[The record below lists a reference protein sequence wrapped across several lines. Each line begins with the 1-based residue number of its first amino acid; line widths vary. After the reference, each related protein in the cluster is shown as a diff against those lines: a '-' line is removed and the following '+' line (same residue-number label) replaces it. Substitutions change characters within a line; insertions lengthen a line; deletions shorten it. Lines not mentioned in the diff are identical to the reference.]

1 MSSRTP
7 RPLSTLVSGRLLYLV
22 VVTAILGCA
31 ASSAEPGTRPPPRN
45 AKVLTAAEIAINH
58 ADANSAYDA
67 IARLRPNWLASHG
80 AMSSDAGVNP
90 FASVWVDGQLLGEL
104 STLRGIPAYQV
115 EDMRYYDI
123 TEAGGKFGLRAG
135 TGGAIEI
142 RSKVR

>member
-1 MSSRTP
+1 MWVRSF
-7 RPLSTLVSGRLLYLV
+7 YLIAV
-22 VVTAILGCA
+22 AAIHGCA
-31 ASSAEPGTRPPPRN
+31 SAANTAGTPATGRN
-45 AKVLTAAEIAINH
+45 AKVITASEIAIAH

-90 FASVWVDGQLLGEL
+90 FASVWMDGQLLGEL

-115 EDMRYYDI
+115 EDIRYYDI

-135 TGGAIEI
+135 TGGAIEV
-142 RSKVR
+142 RSRVR

>member
-1 MSSRTP
+1 MSV
-7 RPLSTLVSGRLLYLV
+7 RPLYLIAVAATLACAST
-22 VVTAILGCA
+22 
-31 ASSAEPGTRPPPRN
+31 SADPGTRPAVRN
-45 AKVLTAAEIAINH
+45 PKVLTAAEIAINH

-90 FASVWVDGQLLGEL
+90 FASIWVDGQLLGEL

-115 EDMRYYDI
+115 EDIRYYDI

-142 RSKVR
+142 RTRVR